1 MKKAFLSL
9 LTFILTLPL
18 MAQHEG
24 AKFEKIDS
32 LLTYLSVN
40 NKFMGSLSIREKDK
54 VVFEKAYGFAD
65 LQNKVAATPETKYKI
80 GSITKMFTA
89 AIVFQLIEEKKLAL
103 DTKLSEFFPK
113 IKNADKITIADM
125 MDHHSGI
132 YNYTSDSVFMS
143 DPVKLRTRK
152 DMTDLIYKHE
162 PAFEPR
168 TTAAYSNSNYLLLGY
183 IIQDITKKTYKENVT
198 TRIINKIGLKNTYYY
213 GKINPKKKE
222 AYSYSFKDSQW
233 ALREEWHE
241 TIAGAAGG
249 LQSTPTDLTK
259 FATALFN
266 GKIIKPESLAEM
278 NKMDLGYGR
287 GLFNFSFAERK
298 FVGHNG
304 DIEGFSSV
312 VGYYA
317 KDNMAF
323 SLILNGENYNFNDMV
338 LGILSCYYKL
348 PYRFPNFSMAAVPDS
363 VLKSYEGVYATPTL
377 PFKIDV
383 KVVDG
388 KLRIHADE
396 QGTFYVTAI
405 SNTTFTH
412 DAAGVVMEFTPK
424 GFILKQSG
432 TQTVFTKKQ

>member
-1 MKKAFLSL
+1 MKKALLSL
-9 LTFILTLPL
+9 LTFILTLPV
-18 MAQHEG
+18 MAQNEG

-32 LLTYLSVN
+32 LLTYLYNN
-40 NKFMGSLSIREKDK
+40 NKFMGSVSIREKDK

-65 LQNKVAATPETKYKI
+65 LQNKVPATPDTKYKI
-80 GSITKMFTA
+80 GSVTKMFTA
-89 AIVFQLIEEKKLAL
+89 AIVFQLIEEKKLTL
-103 DTKLSEFFPK
+103 DTKLSEYFPK
-113 IKNADKITIADM
+113 IKNSAKITIADM
-125 MDHHSGI
+125 LDHHSGI
-132 YNYTSDSVFMS
+132 YNFTNDSVFMA

-152 DMTDLIYKHE
+152 DMTDLLYKYE

-168 TTAAYSNSNYLLLGY
+168 EKAEYSNSNYLLLGY

-198 TRIINKIGLKNTYYY
+198 NRIIKKAGLKDTYYF
-213 GKINPKKKE
+213 GKINPKKNE
-222 AYSYSFKDSQW
+222 AYSYSYKDGQW
-233 ALREEWHE
+233 VQREEWHE
-241 TIAGAAGG
+241 SIAGAAGA

-259 FATALFN
+259 FATALFE

-278 NKMDLGYGR
+278 NKMDMGYGR

-304 DIEGFSSV
+304 GIEGFTSV
-312 VGYYA
+312 LGYYP

-323 SLILNGENYNFNDMV
+323 SLIVNAENYSFNDMA

-348 PYRFPNFSMAAVPDS
+348 PYRFPNFNMITVPDS
-363 VLKSYEGVYATPTL
+363 VLKGYEGSYATPSL

-405 SNTTFTH
+405 NNTTFTH

-424 GFILKQSG
+424 GFILKQNG
-432 TQTVFTKKQ
+432 GQTVFAKQ